1 MEGMAAIEVEEEGS
15 PCADAEVH
23 RPPQQVSLEA
33 HADVFSDRSAHFTE
47 QQGSDKRQ

>member
-1 MEGMAAIEVEEEGS
+1 MEGMAAIEVEEGS

-47 QQGSDKRQ
+47 QQGSDK